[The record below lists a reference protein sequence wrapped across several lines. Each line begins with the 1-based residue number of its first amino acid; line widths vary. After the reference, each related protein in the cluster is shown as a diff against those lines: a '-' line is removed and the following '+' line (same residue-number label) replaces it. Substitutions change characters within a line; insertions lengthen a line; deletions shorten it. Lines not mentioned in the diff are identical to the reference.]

1 MSRRFGR
8 NQRRQARERV
18 AELER
23 ALQMDRALLAHVGER
38 KRELEQQIGN
48 AKRMV
53 GRMSVLFEP
62 GATRLDGPARGKM
75 HLFSHSAVME
85 DDAPFFHAKSKTIPL
100 DVMIATVKSK
110 GGGAFDNA
118 VHCKVMFD
126 DGCWRYAISEA
137 ALYAM
142 PEDILV
148 ERLAHEL
155 AMTIARDLSE
165 LKPGRGQQL

>member
-8 NQRRQARERV
+8 NQRRAARQRV
-18 AELER
+18 AELEQ
-23 ALQMDRALLAHVGER
+23 ALQMDRALLARVGER
-38 KRELEQQIGN
+38 KRQLEQEISN

-75 HLFSHSAVME
+75 QLFSHSAVME
-85 DDAPFFHAKSKTIPL
+85 DGRPFFHAQSKTIPL
-100 DVMIATVKSK
+100 DVMIATLKSK
-110 GGGAFDNA
+110 GGGAFDDA
-118 VHCKVMFD
+118 VHCEVMFD

-148 ERLAHEL
+148 ERVTREL
-155 AMTIARDLSE
+155 AMTIGKDLAK
-165 LKPGRGQQL
+165 LTPGHG